1 MSPVR
6 NPWGF
11 GRCQVAR
18 VSTGF
23 PRSSAGSADPCAGE
37 RAYESRQCR
46 QNGGSFRRSS
56 ASSVGRAIA
65 ALRQRGSSRWP
76 APDRDPHGARGA
88 PFRRGKAFGSLPR
101 YADPAA
107 DRGCFFVPG
116 RRGGTAGA
124 VCAPVE
130 NGHPSDML
138 PIAYSTGIARGSE
151 FSAMPV
157 QRLDPGS
164 EARFDRV
171 SRALDRCPVDRAAG
185 ARTAPGS
192 EPADPECRTAS
203 PSRLQIPGRRDVAA
217 GGPHGS
223 AGRPGTARRRLGFRA
238 GGLGSG
244 RHGACKSP
252 LSGFSEGTRTT
263 REPRNEE

>member
-1 MSPVR
+1 MSRVR
-6 NPWGF
+6 NPPGF
-11 GRCQVAR
+11 GGCPVAR

-23 PRSSAGSADPCAGE
+23 PRSSVGSADPCAGE
-37 RAYESRQCR
+37 RAYESRRCR
-46 QNGGSFRRSS
+46 QNRGSLRRSS

-65 ALRQRGSSRWP
+65 APRQRSGSRWP
-76 APDRDPHGARGA
+76 GPDRDPHGVRGA
-88 PFRRGKAFGSLPR
+88 PFRCGKAFGSPPR
-101 YADPAA
+101 SADPAA
-107 DRGCFFVPG
+107 DRACFSVP
-116 RRGGTAGA
+116 RCCGGTAEA
-124 VCAPVE
+124 ACPPVE
-130 NGHPSDML
+130 NGDPSDML
-138 PIAYSTGIARGSE
+138 LCAYSAGIARGSE

-171 SRALDRCPVDRAAG
+171 SHTLDRCLADRVAG
-185 ARTAPGS
+185 ARTPSGS

-203 PSRLQIPGRRDVAA
+203 PSRRKISGRRDVAA

-223 AGRPGTARRRLGFRA
+223 AGRPATARRWLGFRA
-238 GGLGSG
+238 GGLGRG

-252 LSGFSEGTRTT
+252 LSGLSEGTRTT